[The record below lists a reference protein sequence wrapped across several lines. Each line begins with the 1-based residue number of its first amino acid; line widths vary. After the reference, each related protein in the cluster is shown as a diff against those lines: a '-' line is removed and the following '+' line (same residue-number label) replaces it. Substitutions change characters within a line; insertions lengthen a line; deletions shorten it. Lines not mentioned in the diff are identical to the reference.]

1 MRNRLIHG
9 YDMVDWAV
17 LQSTV
22 SVDLPQLVARLDA
35 TLGQAL
41 FQSVAVHHNVHEHDA
56 PRSR

>member
-17 LQSTV
+17 LQSTM
-22 SVDLPQLVARLDA
+22 SVDLPAARHA
-35 TLGQAL
+35 VGRVLGQAL